1 MLDDNNIK
9 ASDYYVSIFMLF
21 VLVFTLRIIGPF
33 ILTRKAKR
41 FYYQ

>member
-9 ASDYYVSIFMLF
+9 ASDYYVSIMLF
-21 VLVFTLRIIGPF
+21 VLVFMLRIIGPF

-41 FYYQ
+41 FYYR